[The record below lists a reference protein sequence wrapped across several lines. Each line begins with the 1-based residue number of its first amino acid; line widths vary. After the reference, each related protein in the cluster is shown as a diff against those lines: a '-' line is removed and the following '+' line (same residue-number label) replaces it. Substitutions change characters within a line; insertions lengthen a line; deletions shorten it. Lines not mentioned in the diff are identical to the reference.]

1 MPELQIDSCEWLEY
15 RFHQE
20 LRRFDRVARFG
31 SALTPALRYAPG
43 TPSPLGRGGRGVRA
57 QDDRM
62 VVGRRVEAIAA
73 ELLADRGY
81 PVQLTSHKKAWD
93 LYAGGAHVEVKAARW
108 HAAPRGGRYQ
118 VAIRNHRADLVL
130 MACVGE
136 DGQVWAWFVIPG
148 EAIGRRRNLAIWS
161 VDPRA
166 YSGQWAPYL
175 EAWDIADRV
184 IAAAGPFPA
193 QLWLPCEFLAG
204 ELKLEVPA

>member
-1 MPELQIDSCEWLEY
+1 MPELWVGSCEWLEY

-31 SALTPALRYAPG
+31 
-43 TPSPLGRGGRGVRA
+43 TPSLALPLGGGGER
-57 QDDRM
+57 DDRM
-62 VVGRRVEAIAA
+62 VVGRRVETLAA

-108 HAAPRGGRYQ
+108 HPSPKGGRYQ

-148 EAIGRRRNLAIWS
+148 QAIGHRRNLAIWS

-166 YSGQWAPYL
+166 YGGQWAPYL

-193 QLWLPCEFLAG
+193 QLLLPLSREQG
-204 ELKLEVPA
+204 VGSRE

>member
-1 MPELQIDSCEWLEY
+1 MPELGIDSCEWVEY

-31 SALTPALRYAPG
+31 
-43 TPSPLGRGGRGVRA
+43 TPSASSPDGNR
-57 QDDRM
+57 DDRM

-108 HAAPRGGRYQ
+108 HPALRGKGRYQ

-136 DGQVWAWFVIPG
+136 DDQVWAWFVIPG
-148 EAIGRRRNLAIWS
+148 QAIGHRRNLAIWS

-166 YSGQWAPYL
+166 YGGQWAPYL

-193 QLWLPCEFLAG
+193 QLWLPSEFFAV
-204 ELKLEVPA
+204 EAWAEV